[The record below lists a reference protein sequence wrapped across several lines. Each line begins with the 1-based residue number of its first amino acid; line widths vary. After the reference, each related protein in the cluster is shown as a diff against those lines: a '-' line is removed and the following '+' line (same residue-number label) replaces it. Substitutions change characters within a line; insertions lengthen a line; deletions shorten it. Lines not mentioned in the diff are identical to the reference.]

1 MKKSFQAI
9 LIIVVILLFAG
20 LFAACNNKVDPQKN
34 DGPNEYEVVTYKVTY
49 ASSGEES
56 VSGYNLPAVEA
67 GSILTAPQKN
77 GQAFIPT
84 KVGYNFAYWSADGS
98 TAFDFAN
105 TPVNSDLTLTAVFL
119 PKTYTHTTVLS
130 ARLMQEEVGGKT
142 TYRIQENAYSNYE
155 EFTAALSSTYGAS
168 QGAELAIP
176 ESSDALDRF
185 MFWYY
190 MDKEGNPVQF
200 SSQAALNAT
209 SVTQLSRY
217 NFITGLTLY
226 AMWYSQLPKVTV
238 VYNDSLGEDE
248 PYLTRDYA
256 RADYVPNGEAPDM
269 EAVTAASPTKDGQYI
284 FEKWYYLKTV
294 DGVETKVDFVFDL
307 TGEEDIPTSLVA
319 AVGIADDSFKS
330 GTLNLYASW
339 KKLVSITNVADFEVK
354 LYDVMHGD
362 SSEAE
367 KEATRKAIIK
377 FGNNENLIDFGTRE
391 YAPLFDEDH
400 KFVGEIDGGKYDNTT
415 LTAKLKIVGGVFGDE
430 KSASVF
436 GNIAGGTIKNIDFE
450 NVGLKFAVP
459 EQSGTDFLAG
469 VIATSIGVA
478 YDESGDV
485 EKTGKISNCSVKY
498 DSLTIDLDGSAVDG
512 GVLKDGLAKVV
523 FGGAVAKNSG
533 SELVRITIRLADVD
547 ILAEGVVFG
556 GLTGENSASGK
567 IEEADVNVA
576 ITRVRTYD
584 NGKSADGGPY
594 AIVGGV
600 VGKNNGLVTKAQVDM
615 SCVAVDAK
623 YGFAFGGVS
632 AQNTGGITL
641 TSADVT
647 LATDGAKAVVG
658 MTVNVGGLAGRNEG
672 YVINSCVATDLH
684 VQAEANGTASVGGI
698 VGSNDS
704 LGDSSTTETA
714 HGTIKM
720 SYATGAVDASVKT
733 GTTATVYAGGLVG
746 RNNKS
751 SNFASI
757 FAVVN
762 VAVQNAGT
770 SNLGKLFGSM
780 EGNAT
785 IKAPANVLRAQTA
798 TLTLNGEAVDG
809 LVVGSEADVVDFEN
823 AEFVIGTS
831 STLKFDATIWEIN
844 AGLPTLK

>member
-9 LIIVVILLFAG
+9 LIIVVILLCVA
-20 LFAACNNKVDPQKN
+20 LFAACNNKVEPQKN
-34 DGPNEYEVVTYKVTY
+34 DGPNEYEVVTYRVTY

-67 GSILTAPQKN
+67 GSLLTAPQKN
-77 GQAFIPT
+77 GAAFIPT

-105 TPVNSDLTLTAVFL
+105 TPVNGDLTLTAVFL

-130 ARLMQEEVGGKT
+130 ARLVQEEVGGKT

-155 EFTAALSSTYGAS
+155 EFTETLSSTYGAS

-256 RADYVPNGEAPDM
+256 RSDYVPNGEAPDM

-307 TGEEDIPTSLVA
+307 TGDEATPTSLVA
-319 AVGIADDSFKS
+319 AAGIADDSFKS

-339 KKLVSITNVADFEVK
+339 KKLVSITNVADFEYK
-354 LYDVMHGD
+354 LYSVMHGD

-459 EQSGTDFLAG
+459 EQSGTDFLVG

-478 YDESGDV
+478 YDESGEI

-498 DSLTIDLDGSAVDG
+498 DSLSIDLAGSTVEG
-512 GVLKDGLAKVV
+512 GVLKNGLSRVV
-523 FGGAVAKNSG
+523 FGGVVARNVGGVIESATVA
-533 SELVRITIRLADVD
+533 LNDVSA
-547 ILAEGVVFG
+547 LAEYIVFG
-556 GLTGENSASGK
+556 GVVGRSSSSSNVKDANVNLT
-567 IEEADVNVA
+567 
-576 ITRVRTYD
+576 ITSVRTYD
-584 NGKSADGGPY
+584 NQTAADGAPY

-600 VGKNNGLVTKAQVDM
+600 AGVNNGTISNAQTTVSVVSEDNPNGYEYGE
-615 SCVAVDAK
+615 VA
-623 YGFAFGGVS
+623 G
-632 AQNTGGITL
+632 QNTGTI
-641 TSADVT
+641 
-647 LATDGAKAVVG
+647 
-658 MTVNVGGLAGRNEG
+658 
-672 YVINSCVATDLH
+672 VAP
-684 VQAEANGTASVGGI
+684 
-698 VGSNDS
+698 
-704 LGDSSTTETA
+704 ET
-714 HGTIKM
+714 
-720 SYATGAVDASVKT
+720 
-733 GTTATVYAGGLVG
+733 
-746 RNNKS
+746 
-751 SNFASI
+751 
-757 FAVVN
+757 
-762 VAVQNAGT
+762 
-770 SNLGKLFGSM
+770 
-780 EGNAT
+780 
-785 IKAPANVLRAQTA
+785 P
-798 TLTLNGEAVDG
+798 
-809 LVVGSEADVVDFEN
+809 
-823 AEFVIGTS
+823 
-831 STLKFDATIWEIN
+831 
-844 AGLPTLK
+844 